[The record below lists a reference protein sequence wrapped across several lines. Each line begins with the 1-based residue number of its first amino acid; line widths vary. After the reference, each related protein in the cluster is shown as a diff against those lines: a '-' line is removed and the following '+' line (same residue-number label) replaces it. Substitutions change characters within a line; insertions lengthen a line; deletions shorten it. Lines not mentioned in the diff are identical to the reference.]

1 MQKSTSPL
9 DYLNALDRYK
19 FLTVLNAAN
28 EAEEFQFVKQACLL
42 WLVNYPGDL
51 YVQYQQGLNF
61 ANLGM
66 IDQAVSLL
74 KSLIELDPQFIEAYQ
89 VLQQITPDAAAQQE
103 LADIVTYLTVQDQP
117 ASVMTEW
124 LAPLWDARKAY
135 TAGNVDQTTQLV
147 HQSLLKAPDTALP
160 AILHLKAAYRS
171 KNAELLNNLTEI
183 YYQQWP
189 NCLQVNVIKA
199 LSDLDQGN
207 ESEGVERMH
216 WVAAH
221 DSTGQVIQR
230 LLGANHRFL
239 DLWPDELEI
248 YFDLPIPASVTN
260 ALGWNQ
266 LASGNG
272 AEPELAAE
280 PAPAAQESADGKA
293 FTPPSPAP
301 VMEEPAMTP
310 LEKGEAE
317 KALEDLNPMFAKA
330 SDSASDE
337 DFEDVQRAF
346 SRLAKRFKKADLERQ
361 DNRFPTYVILS
372 SKSQLEAQYGPNTAS
387 VIDDLLQE
395 LASLIRNL
403 PDWGARVFYPD
414 DPASMSQL
422 DLKPT
427 VATDAWKVKLSLAD
441 LDAALAKQGEM
452 IGSLLIVGGPQII
465 PFHQLPNPTLDDDL
479 EVASDNPYGTI
490 DDNYFIPQWP
500 VGRLPG
506 ETGSDAGLLLFQIR
520 QLIYRY
526 QKVSKKGLNV
536 DLSFNGLFGWLRQLL
551 VLFGLDNAKESTLG
565 LSAEVWQEASAGVYS
580 TIGKAKNMLLS
591 PPTNTS
597 NILLSKGKGADLG
610 YFNLHGVQDGPN
622 WYGQKDF
629 SNQSTGPDYPIALSP
644 ELFSENIPSPKYVF
658 SEACYGANVASKQH
672 DEAMSLKFL
681 DSGTDAFVGST
692 CIAYGSVT
700 MPLIAADYL
709 ADLYWKQVLEGDAVG
724 YALMR
729 AKLTFA
735 QEMTRKQG
743 FLDGEDQKTLLSFVL
758 YGDPLAAYD
767 GDSKSTKLVRV
778 KSQPA
783 VKAISDSDLTPATGS
798 AEMPKKVSA
807 GVKEVI
813 EKYLPGLQNAQM
825 KVVTSNVGRFE
836 GNSKS
841 TKDDRYFVTLEKSI
855 QENQDTTH
863 HHFARMTFD
872 KRGKLVKFSTSR

>member
-1 MQKSTSPL
+1 MQKSNFPL
-9 DYLNALDRYK
+9 DYMNALDRYK

-61 ANLGM
+61 ANLGLA
-66 IDQAVSLL
+66 DQAASIL
-74 KSLIELDPQFIEAYQ
+74 KSLLELDPQFIEAYQ
-89 VLQQITPDAAAQQE
+89 ALQQLTSDPAAQQE
-103 LADIVTYLTVQDQP
+103 LADVITYLTVQDRP
-117 ASVMTEW
+117 AAVATEW
-124 LAPLWDARKAY
+124 LTPLWDARKAY
-135 TAGNVDQTTQLV
+135 TAGDVGQTTQWV
-147 HQSLLKAPDTALP
+147 HQSLLKSPDSALA

-183 YYQQWP
+183 YTQQWP

-230 LLGANHRFL
+230 LLGADHRFL

-248 YFDLPIPASVTN
+248 YFDLPIPASVAN

-266 LASGNG
+266 LASGDG
-272 AEPELAAE
+272 AEPEITAE
-280 PAPAAQESADGKA
+280 PASKSQKSVGVKS
-293 FTPPSPAP
+293 FTPQPI
-301 VMEEPAMTP
+301 MEEPPVTP
-310 LEKGEAE
+310 LKKGEAE

-330 SDSASDE
+330 SSASDE

-346 SRLAKRFKKADLERQ
+346 SRLAKRFKATDLERQ

-387 VIDDLLQE
+387 VIDELLQE
-395 LASLIRNL
+395 LAGLIRKL
-403 PDWGARVFYPD
+403 PNWGARVFYPD

-422 DLKPT
+422 GLKPS

-441 LDAALAKQGEM
+441 LDEALAQQGEM
-452 IGSLLIVGGPQII
+452 IGALLIVGGPQII

-506 ETGSDAGLLLFQIR
+506 ETGSDSGLLIYQIR

-526 QKVSKKGLNV
+526 QKASKKGLNI
-536 DLSFNGLFGWLRQLL
+536 DLSFDGLFGWLRQLL
-551 VLFGLDNAKESTLG
+551 VLFSLDSAKDSTLG
-565 LSAEVWQEASAGVYS
+565 LSAEVWKEASFGVYS
-580 TIGKAKNMLLS
+580 TIGKAKNLLLS

-597 NILLSKGKGADLG
+597 NILLSKGQGADLG

-658 SEACYGANVASKQH
+658 SEACYGANIAAKQH
-672 DEAMSLKFL
+672 DESLSLKFL

-778 KSQPA
+778 KSQPV
-783 VKAISDSDLTPATGS
+783 VKAISDSDLSPAMGS

-825 KVVTSNVGRFE
+825 KVVTSQVGRSD
-836 GNSKS
+836 GSSKS

-855 QENQDTTH
+855 QESQETTH

>member
-9 DYLNALDRYK
+9 DYMNALDRYK
-19 FLTVLNAAN
+19 FLTILNAAN
-28 EAEEFQFVKQACLL
+28 ETEEYQFIKQACLL

-51 YVQYQQGLNF
+51 YVQYQQALNY

-66 IDQAVSLL
+66 TDQAVSIL
-74 KSLIELDPQFIEAYQ
+74 KSLIALDPQFIEAYQ
-89 VLQQITPDAAAQQE
+89 ILQQIITDEASAQE
-103 LADIVTYLTVQDQP
+103 LAATVTYLTTQDKP
-117 ASVMTEW
+117 ATALPEW
-124 LAPLWDARKAY
+124 LSPLWDARKAF
-135 TAGNVDQTTQLV
+135 ASDDFDKATQLV
-147 HQSLLKAPDTALP
+147 HQSLVKSPDSALP
-160 AILHLKAAYRS
+160 AILHLKAAYKS
-171 KNAELLNNLTEI
+171 QNAEMLNNLAEI
-183 YYQQWP
+183 YYEQWP

-199 LSDLDQGN
+199 LSDLNQGS
-207 ESEGVERMH
+207 ESDGVERMH

-230 LLGANHRFL
+230 LLGQDHRFL
-239 DLWPDELEI
+239 DLWPDEMEI
-248 YFDLPIPASVTN
+248 FFDLPIPAAVANT
-260 ALGWNQ
+260 LGWNQ
-266 LASGNG
+266 LVSGSESE
-272 AEPELAAE
+272 AELA
-280 PAPAAQESADGKA
+280 ESAAAKIPEAGDEKIA
-293 FTPPSPAP
+293 YTQPIPVVPPQKSVKQDA
-301 VMEEPAMTP
+301 
-310 LEKGEAE
+310 AE
-317 KALEDLNPMFAKA
+317 KALEEITQNFAKA
-330 SDSASDE
+330 KSTTDE
-337 DFEDVQRAF
+337 DFEDVQKAF
-346 SRLAKRFKKADLERQ
+346 SRLAKRFKKADLERA
-361 DNRFPTYVILS
+361 DNRFPIYTILS
-372 SKSQLEAQYGPNTAS
+372 SKAQLESQYGPNTAK
-387 VIDDLLQE
+387 VIDELLQE
-395 LASLIRNL
+395 LAGLIRNL

-414 DPASMSQL
+414 DPTSLSQL
-422 DLKPT
+422 GLKAT

-441 LDAALAKQGEM
+441 LDEALAKQGEM

-479 EVASDNPYGTI
+479 EVTSDNPYGTI

-506 ETGSDAGLLLFQIR
+506 EAGSDAGLLLYQIR

-526 QKVSKKGLNV
+526 EKAAKKGLKI
-536 DLSFNGLFGWLRQLL
+536 DLSFDGLFGWLKNLL
-551 VLFGLDNAKESTLG
+551 ALFGLSSGKDSTLG
-565 LSAEVWQEASAGVYS
+565 LSAEVWQEASAGVFS
-580 TIGKAKNMLLS
+580 TIGKVRDLLLS
-591 PPTNTS
+591 PPSNTS
-597 NILLSKGKGADLG
+597 NLALSKGQGPDLG

-622 WYGQKDF
+622 WYGQKSF
-629 SNQSTGPDYPIALSP
+629 TNESTGPDYPIALSP
-644 ELFSENIPSPKYVF
+644 DLFSENVPSPKYVF
-658 SEACYGANVASKQH
+658 SEACYGANIADKAH
-672 DEAMSLKFL
+672 DDAMSLKFL
-681 DSGTDAFVGST
+681 DSGTHAFVGST

-783 VKAISDSDLTPATGS
+783 VKAISDSDLIPASGTG
-798 AEMPKKVSA
+798 EMPKKVSA

-813 EKYLPGLQNAQM
+813 EKYLPGLHNAQM
-825 KVVTSNVGRFE
+825 KVVTSSVGRFE
-836 GNSKS
+836 GSSK
-841 TKDDRYFVTLEKSI
+841 TTRDDRYFVTLEKSI
-855 QENQDTTH
+855 QENQETTH

>member
-19 FLTVLNAAN
+19 FLTILNAAK
-28 EAEEFQFVKQACLL
+28 EAEEYQFIKQACLL

-51 YVQYQQGLNF
+51 YVQYQQALNY

-66 IDQAVSLL
+66 TDQAVSILN
-74 KSLIELDPQFIEAYQ
+74 SLVELDPQFIEAYQ
-89 VLQQITPDAAAQQE
+89 TLNQISSNAAAKE
-103 LADIVTYLTVQDQP
+103 EWTAILSYLTMENKP
-117 ASVMTEW
+117 EGAFPEW
-124 LAPLWDARKAY
+124 LIPLWEARKAFSS
-135 TAGNVDQTTQLV
+135 GDFDTTNQMV
-147 HQSLLKAPDTALP
+147 HQSLLKSPDSPLP
-160 AILHLKAAYRS
+160 SILHLKAAYKS
-171 KNAELLNNLTEI
+171 QNAELLNNLSEI

-189 NCLQVNVIKA
+189 NCLQVSIIKSLA
-199 LSDLDQGN
+199 DMSQGK
-207 ESEGVERMH
+207 ESEGVERLH

-230 LLGANHRFL
+230 LLGQNHRFT
-239 DLWPDELEI
+239 DLWPDEMEI
-248 YFDLPIPASVTN
+248 YFDLAVPATVAN

-266 LASGNG
+266 LASGG
-272 AEPELAAE
+272 ETEPELTE
-280 PAPAAQESADGKA
+280 IPVESKQVTVENIDEQEK
-293 FTPPSPAP
+293 TKP
-301 VMEEPAMTP
+301 VITEVE
-310 LEKGEAE
+310 EAE
-317 KALEDLNPMFAKA
+317 EDIAEKTLEQINPMFAK
-330 SDSASDE
+330 SPSAADE
-337 DFEDVQRAF
+337 DFEDVQRVF
-346 SRLAKRFKKADLERQ
+346 NRLAKRLKKTELERA
-361 DNRFPTYVILS
+361 DNRFPIYVIMS
-372 SKSQLEAQYGPNTAS
+372 SKTQLESQYGPNTAE
-387 VIDDLLQE
+387 VIDGLLQE
-395 LASLIRNL
+395 LAGLIGNL
-403 PDWGARVFYPD
+403 SDWNARVFYPD
-414 DPASMSQL
+414 DPASLSQL
-422 DLKPT
+422 GIKPT
-427 VATDAWKVKLSLAD
+427 VATDAWKVKLSLTD
-441 LDAALAKQGEM
+441 LDKALATQGEM
-452 IGSLLIVGGPQII
+452 IGSLLIVGGPEII

-506 ETGSDAGLLLFQIR
+506 EAGNDAGLLLYQIR

-526 QKVSKKGLNV
+526 GKGSKKGLNI
-536 DLSFNGLFGWLRQLL
+536 DLSFSGLFGWLQNLL
-551 VLFGLDNAKESTLG
+551 ALFGLANSTDSTLG
-565 LSAEVWQEASAGVYS
+565 LSAEVWQEASAGVYN
-580 TIGKAKNMLLS
+580 TIGKARNLLLS
-591 PPTNTS
+591 PPTDTT
-597 NILLSKGKGADLG
+597 NIQLAKKTGPDLG
-610 YFNLHGVQDGPN
+610 YFNLHGTQDGPN

-629 SNQSTGPDYPIALSP
+629 SNNSSGPDYPIALSP
-644 ELFSENIPSPKYVF
+644 ELFSENVPSPKYVF
-658 SEACYGANVASKQH
+658 SEACYGANVAEKAH

-681 DSGTDAFVGST
+681 DMGTKAFVGST

-709 ADLYWKQVLEGDAVG
+709 AQLYWKQVLEGDAVG

-735 QEMTRKQG
+735 QEMTKKQG

-758 YGDPLAAYD
+758 YGDPLAAYE

-783 VKAISDSDLTPATGS
+783 VKAISDSDLIPTS
-798 AEMPKKVSA
+798 ANGEMPKKVSA